1 MGTMDSISST
11 ISGVALELLIDEN
24 ETRLSF
30 TTDSIKSA
38 IKLIGKQI
46 LRLYKQ
52 YATFPRLTKIVGEN
66 GDVEI
71 FYFKSSD
78 ISSDDVELDTEVES
92 NDTLSQRRNMIYTLL
107 DKGLLSDENGQIS
120 ATMKNKIL
128 EMIGFGVWEDI
139 KDLNELQIK
148 RADNENLDM
157 MEKENVEVKEIDDH
171 NLHVNEHIAYML
183 SGNFFKEADK
193 ETEEIFLKH
202 IREHKKLIKE
212 G

>member
-1 MGTMDSISST
+1 
-11 ISGVALELLIDEN
+11 
-24 ETRLSF
+24 
-30 TTDSIKSA
+30 
-38 IKLIGKQI
+38 
-46 LRLYKQ
+46 
-52 YATFPRLTKIVGEN
+52 
-66 GDVEI
+66 
-71 FYFKSSD
+71 
-78 ISSDDVELDTEVES
+78 
-92 NDTLSQRRNMIYTLL
+92 MIYTLL

-148 RADNENLDM
+148 RADSENLDM

-171 NLHVNEHIAYML
+171 NLHINEHIAYML